1 MRANPF
7 ESQLERLARTLTEQ
21 FGVQVVCQG
30 DNAWTDGR
38 QIVLPSL
45 PDPLNE
51 DLERMM
57 LGFLDHEMAH
67 VAFSDF
73 GVAEQFMKKHPGR
86 EGMLNVVEDALIERR
101 AMERWPG
108 VRANLDAMFG
118 QVRDRVVQ
126 LITQREPFDRFATA
140 VYLKLAHHG
149 DMLGLDREVAG
160 YEDLLDRFAAV
171 QETTHAAV
179 LAEDLLKRWLSSHPQ
194 KRQTPRPGDGNRSSS
209 STGSNSPSG
218 SGQAEDSDSESA
230 SNQRS
235 PSPEDDSPQTA
246 DSDTAGSSDDQESS
260 ADADGS
266 DSQGPAKGS
275 GVQSTNGKSRR
286 PKRGNPDSS
295 VGDSRPA
302 GQANPAT
309 ASSHHGGTLIGEA
322 LAGAIADAVS
332 QLSNSAEYRAF
343 TKQYDRIDT
352 VAAAKDPDVQTLLA
366 TGVDVVRRLRRGLAN
381 ALRSAE
387 RRWWRDDQVRGS
399 LSPRTLYR
407 LCTDRRLLDV
417 FRIRSTV
424 QGRSTAVSIVLDAS
438 GSMTTRKMDVA
449 RQAMRV
455 LLESLGDLKI
465 ATEAFTF
472 TTGDRF
478 NLAEAAKRTGQDANQ
493 LHGRF
498 SRFGNLEI
506 GLIKQYQEPVKA
518 ALRRLPTVRGSGLTP
533 LGEAMHIGASRLSVR
548 PESRR
553 IMLVLTD
560 GKAGCEC
567 GDAAATDHAKHVADR
582 CRKAGI
588 ELIGVGIQDDSLC
601 AIVADTIVI
610 HELQDLP
617 AQLCKL
623 LGRTLKR
630 GVCHVG

>member
-1 MRANPF
+1 MRTNPF

-21 FGVQVVCQG
+21 FGVQVICQG

-73 GVAEQFMKKHPGR
+73 GVAEQFTRKHPGY

-101 AMERWPG
+101 AMERWPR

-118 QVRDRVVQ
+118 QVRDRVVH
-126 LITQREPFDRFATA
+126 LIAQRGPFDRFATA

-149 DMLGLDREVAG
+149 NMLGLDREVAG
-160 YEDLLDRFAAV
+160 YEDLLDRFTAV
-171 QETTHAAV
+171 QTTHDASD
-179 LAEDLLKRWLSSHPQ
+179 LAEQLLARWLSRYPSPSQPAGRGRQPSASHSSD
-194 KRQTPRPGDGNRSSS
+194 GSLDGNSSA
-209 STGSNSPSG
+209 
-218 SGQAEDSDSESA
+218 SGQPPSETNPPPQGPQIGSPPPGQTESQGGSA
-230 SNQRS
+230 AS
-235 PSPEDDSPQTA
+235 SPETQSDPAHGESTSTA
-246 DSDTAGSSDDQESS
+246 EAADPFEGTSKGRKKRTDQAAP
-260 ADADGS
+260 ADVDGKRAPGGQVAS
-266 DSQGPAKGS
+266 R
-275 GVQSTNGKSRR
+275 NG
-286 PKRGNPDSS
+286 GT
-295 VGDSRPA
+295 VI
-302 GQANPAT
+302 GQAVAD
-309 ASSHHGGTLIGEA
+309 
-322 LAGAIADAVS
+322 AIADAVAE
-332 QLSNSAEYRAF
+332 LNNSSEYRVF
-343 TKQYDRIDT
+343 TKQYDRIEE
-352 VAAAKDPDVQTLLA
+352 VAVAKESDIQALLA

-387 RRWWRDDQVRGS
+387 KRWWRDDQVRGS
-399 LSPRTLYR
+399 LSPRTLYC
-407 LCTDRRLLDV
+407 LCTDRQLLDV
-417 FRIRSTV
+417 FRVRSTV
-424 QGRSTAVSIVLDAS
+424 QGRSTAVCVVLDAS

-455 LLESLGDLKI
+455 LLEALGDLKI

-478 NLAEAAKRTGQDANQ
+478 NLMEAVKHSGQQHTQ
-493 LHGRF
+493 LQTRF

-506 GLIKQYQEPVKA
+506 GLVKRFDEPVKS
-518 ALRRLPTVRGSGLTP
+518 ALRRLPTIRGSGLTP
-533 LGEAMHIGASRLSVR
+533 LGEAMQIGALRLGVR
-548 PESRR
+548 AESRR

-567 GDAAATDHAKHVADR
+567 GDGAAIDHAKHVADQ

-623 LGRTLKR
+623 LGRTLQKGLR
-630 GVCHVG
+630 HVG